1 MNGQLYELAA
11 LAGRYVFA
19 ALMLLIVLR
28 AGRITLI
35 DARRAALLRRMS
47 PETGISGELVVTR
60 GGEKARQGMK
70 YPVIREGMIGT
81 SRRADI
87 RIRHSSVRRRHA
99 YFQLYEDGLGIRS
112 HAGAPLKDGHG
123 RPAREL
129 LLHDG
134 DSLTVGGVKLLLV
147 LSGAPEPP
155 AHRPERR
162 APEKPADDGADPLEA
177 LFDPGADP
185 APAPK
190 PARRTRR
197 KPKRQDPDDL
207 FL

>member
-11 LAGRYVFA
+11 LAGRYLFA

-47 PETGISGELVVTR
+47 PETGICGELLVTR

-70 YPVIREGMIGT
+70 YPVIREGMIGA

-99 YFQLYEDGLGIRS
+99 YFQLFEDGLSVRS
-112 HAGAPLKDGHG
+112 HAGAPLRDGRG
-123 RPAREL
+123 RPCREML
-129 LLHDG
+129 LSDG
-134 DSLTVGGVKLLLV
+134 DSLWVGGVRMLLV
-147 LSGAPEPP
+147 LSAAPKPAVHQPPREEACPAPDDPDALFETDDMAPEPP
-155 AHRPERR
+155 RKAGRRR
-162 APEKPADDGADPLEA
+162 APRA
-177 LFDPGADP
+177 
-185 APAPK
+185 
-190 PARRTRR
+190 
-197 KPKRQDPDDL
+197 
-207 FL
+207 

>member
-47 PETGISGELVVTR
+47 PETGISGELLVTR
-60 GGEKARQGMK
+60 GGEKARQGMR

-99 YFQLYEDGLGIRS
+99 YFQLFEDGLSVRS
-112 HAGAPLKDGHG
+112 HAGAPLRDGHG

-129 LLHDG
+129 LLKDG
-134 DSLTVGGVKLLLV
+134 DSLTIGGVKLLLV
-147 LSGAPEPP
+147 LSGAEPAP
-155 AHRPERR
+155 HRPHRE
-162 APEKPADDGADPLEA
+162 AAEGESDPDA
-177 LFDPGADP
+177 LFETEP
-185 APAPK
+185 APAEP
-190 PARRTRR
+190 RRRIRRR
-197 KPKRQDPDDL
+197 KRAKDSDDL
-207 FL
+207 F